1 MTNIKARNMK
11 EENTG
16 GECAKDSPTS
26 DSEIGSVIELSLACV
41 DFLPNYRFSVPKILF
56 LVEQNLLRKEGAI
69 AAANQKIWC
78 ICLHLEIQP

>member
-1 MTNIKARNMK
+1 MRNIKARNMK

-26 DSEIGSVIELSLACV
+26 DSEIELSLAACV

-56 LVEQNLLRKEGAI
+56 LVGQNLLRKEGAI